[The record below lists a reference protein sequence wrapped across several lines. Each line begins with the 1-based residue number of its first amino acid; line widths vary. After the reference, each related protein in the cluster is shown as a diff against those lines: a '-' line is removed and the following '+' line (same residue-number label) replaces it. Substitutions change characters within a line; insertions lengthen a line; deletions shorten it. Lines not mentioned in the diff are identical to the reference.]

1 MAISRVVTAEV
12 ETLLRKNHN
21 LITPTAILW
30 GLEYAQI
37 AVERTYDWAKNSKGN
52 LPTGEQLLKR
62 KAYRDFFSYVSP
74 SANEK

>member
-1 MAISRVVTAEV
+1 MGAGICTNCG
-12 ETLLRKNHN
+12 RKDIR
-21 LITPTAILW
+21 L
-30 GLEYAQI
+30 G
-37 AVERTYDWAKNSKGN
+37 KNSKGN